1 MAAARYA
8 GRGFRSSLDA
18 KNRRLKKMK
27 RDKTRR
33 ERYDDKKRSSKT
45 YPISLC
51 CVNFQHD
58 GNLGYLIRSAACF
71 GTEILHVIGSVP
83 NRKTL
88 NPLSGSLYDYV
99 KIKQYSS
106 PNDFLEYIQNED
118 IKLVAAEIHRDSK
131 PISSYKFNFSS
142 PLCLVVGHEE
152 SGVPLEILQ
161 NSDIIHIPMP
171 GIGYC
176 LNTSQTANILLYE
189 AIKQYE
195 FKQKWHREWAHEQ
208 GIYNLP

>member
-1 MAAARYA
+1 MIT
-8 GRGFRSSLDA
+8 
-18 KNRRLKKMK
+18 

-33 ERYDDKKRSSKT
+33 ERYDGKKRMAKT

-71 GTEILHVIGSVP
+71 GAEFLHVIGSIP
-83 NRKTL
+83 ERKVL

-99 KIKQYSS
+99 EIKQYSS
-106 PNDFLEYIQNED
+106 PRDFLDYTKNED

-131 PISSYKFNFSS
+131 PISSYKFHCSR
-142 PLCLVVGHEE
+142 PICLVVGHEE
-152 SGVPLEILQ
+152 SGIPIEILQ
-161 NSDIIHIPMP
+161 NSDIVHIPMP
-171 GIGYC
+171 GAGYC
-176 LNTSQTANILLYE
+176 LNTSQTANIMLYE

-195 FKQKWHREWAHEQ
+195 FQQEWCRQWAQEQ
-208 GIYNLP
+208 GIYSLP